1 MNHFI
6 LSDSRKCI
14 GCQACE
20 VACVM
25 AHNEEQHVLT
35 PQRFLPRITVIKAEG
50 QRNAITCRHC
60 EDAPCVRSCPN
71 DAIAQSGDSVQV
83 RQEKC
88 IGCKSCMVAC
98 PFGVMQ
104 VVVTP
109 QAAGLVK
116 ASAHKCDLCQ
126 GREAGPACV
135 ENCPAQ
141 ALTLADDETLI
152 TLAKQRRLRSAC
164 QEVQPWQRATPLC
177 SQPNAGA
184 KVRQMAMTPPRGE
197 PDKLAAEVRKSHFE
211 EIYQPF
217 TPQQAQQQA
226 ARCLTCGEHSICE
239 WTCPLHN
246 HIPQWIELV
255 KAGNIA
261 AAVALSH
268 QTNCLPEITGRV
280 CPQDRLCEGA
290 CTLRDESGAVTIG
303 NIERYISDQALASG
317 WRPDLSQVKPSGKR
331 PDLSHV
337 TKVDKRVAIIG
348 AGPAGL
354 ACADMLVRH
363 GVQPVVFDRHPEIG
377 GLLTFG
383 IPAFKLDK
391 SLLARRR
398 AIFSEM
404 GIRFELNCEVGKD
417 ISMATLLADYDAVF
431 VGAGTYRSMK
441 AGLPNEEAPGVYDAL
456 PFLIANTKQVMG
468 LAASAQ
474 EPYVNTAGLNVVVLG
489 GGDTAMD
496 CVRTALRHGA
506 RQVTCAY
513 RRDEA
518 NMPGSKKEVKNAREE
533 GALFEF
539 NVQPVTLELDEN
551 GRVNGVRFLR
561 TELGAPDAG
570 GRRRPTPIPGSEFV
584 MPADAVI
591 MAFGFHPHR
600 MPWLEAA
607 GVALDSQ
614 GRIKAG
620 VESRYRYQ
628 TSQEK
633 IFAGGDAVRGA
644 DLVVTAKAV
653 TRRRGSWTIWR
664 GKRRRFTDD
673 KPGSAA

>member
-331 PDLSHV
+331 M
-337 TKVDKRVAIIG
+337 AIIG

-539 NVQPVTLELDEN
+539 NVQPVTVELDEN

-644 DLVVTAKAV
+644 DLVVTAMAEG
-653 TRRRGSWTIWR
+653 RH
-664 GKRRRFTDD
+664 
-673 KPGSAA
+673 AAQGILDYLARKTTPLH

>member
-164 QEVQPWQRATPLC
+164 QEVQPWQRATSLC

-217 TPQQAQQQA
+217 TPQQQA

-317 WRPDLSQVKPSGKR
+317 WRPDLSQVKPSG
-331 PDLSHV
+331 
-337 TKVDKRVAIIG
+337 KRVAIIG

-539 NVQPVTLELDEN
+539 NVQPVTLELDEK

-644 DLVVTAKAV
+644 DLVVTAMAEG
-653 TRRRGSWTIWR
+653 RH
-664 GKRRRFTDD
+664 
-673 KPGSAA
+673 AAQGILDYLARKTTPLH

>member
-280 CPQDRLCEGA
+280 CPQGRLCEGA

-317 WRPDLSQVKPSGKR
+317 WRPDLSQVKPSG
-331 PDLSHV
+331 
-337 TKVDKRVAIIG
+337 KRVAIIG

-417 ISMATLLADYDAVF
+417 ISMATLLAEYDAVF

-533 GALFEF
+533 GRSLSL
-539 NVQPVTLELDEN
+539 T
-551 GRVNGVRFLR
+551 
-561 TELGAPDAG
+561 
-570 GRRRPTPIPGSEFV
+570 S
-584 MPADAVI
+584 
-591 MAFGFHPHR
+591 
-600 MPWLEAA
+600 
-607 GVALDSQ
+607 
-614 GRIKAG
+614 
-620 VESRYRYQ
+620 SR
-628 TSQEK
+628 
-633 IFAGGDAVRGA
+633 
-644 DLVVTAKAV
+644 
-653 TRRRGSWTIWR
+653 
-664 GKRRRFTDD
+664 
-673 KPGSAA
+673 

>member
-217 TPQQAQQQA
+217 TPQQQA

-317 WRPDLSQVKPSGKR
+317 WRPDLSQVKPSG
-331 PDLSHV
+331 
-337 TKVDKRVAIIG
+337 KRVAIIG

-539 NVQPVTLELDEN
+539 NVQPVTLELDEK

-644 DLVVTAKAV
+644 DLVVTAMAEG
-653 TRRRGSWTIWR
+653 RH
-664 GKRRRFTDD
+664 
-673 KPGSAA
+673 AAQGILDYLARKTTPLH